1 MNPQR
6 LLLPC
11 LIATLLELGVPSA
24 SAGNCI
30 WKLDG
35 FELNADTVYW
45 NFVIGSSSECLQGLR
60 GNTMLIDQVKIIEP
74 PKAGSLRISG
84 PAFHYTAP
92 STAGS
97 LDSFRLEILG
107 QNHRV
112 RGMSVI
118 VVGVEIR

>member
-1 MNPQR
+1 
-6 LLLPC
+6 
-11 LIATLLELGVPSA
+11 
-24 SAGNCI
+24 
-30 WKLDG
+30 
-35 FELNADTVYW
+35 
-45 NFVIGSSSECLQGLR
+45 
-60 GNTMLIDQVKIIEP
+60 MLIDQVKIIEP

-84 PAFHYTAP
+84 PAFRYTAP

-107 QNHRV
+107 ENHRV